1 MSESLNPT
9 CRDVMTIREACAYT
23 RLSRSTIYN
32 LAKAGKLPIRKVAGR
47 SLILRQDLLTLL
59 GVSRAV

>member
-1 MSESLNPT
+1 MSDFTNSAVRPVLTIQET
-9 CRDVMTIREACAYT
+9 CDYT

-59 GVSRAV
+59 GVSGEA

>member
-1 MSESLNPT
+1 MSGFTNPAT
-9 CRDVMTIREACAYT
+9 RPVLTINEACDYT

-59 GVSRAV
+59 GVSGQV